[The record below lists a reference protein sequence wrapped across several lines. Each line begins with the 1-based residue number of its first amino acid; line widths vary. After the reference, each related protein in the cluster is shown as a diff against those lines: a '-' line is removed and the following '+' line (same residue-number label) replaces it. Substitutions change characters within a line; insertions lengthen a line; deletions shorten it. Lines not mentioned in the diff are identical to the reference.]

1 MNNITIF
8 LGKNL
13 KDFLVSIILKFALYM
28 SVLIILLIFFFS
40 TMHKISTNML
50 LSVIVVFPILA
61 NFIIRR
67 KIVIK
72 HDLRLMMKYPD
83 SGNNKEIINFKIP
96 VVKNFINIRRTILK
110 ELIKLIHVGYIT
122 MEFRNCFTI
131 LKIVKGEFPAEK
143 QKEIMELYKDHIKQL
158 FLKIGV
164 NLLTIFIFFSISIL
178 FTAGYKSP
186 ELLLVSSV
194 MALIFYFFIRS
205 AIIIPFFSLITLEK
219 ITEKLYPDQ

>member
-1 MNNITIF
+1 MNNIAIF

-96 VVKNFINIRRTILK
+96 VMKNFINIRRTILK
-110 ELIKLIHVGYIT
+110 ELIKIIHGGYISL
-122 MEFRNCFTI
+122 EFRNCFTI
-131 LKIVKGEFPAEK
+131 LKIVTDEFPEER
-143 QKEIMELYKDHIKQL
+143 KE
-158 FLKIGV
+158 
-164 NLLTIFIFFSISIL
+164 
-178 FTAGYKSP
+178 
-186 ELLLVSSV
+186 
-194 MALIFYFFIRS
+194 
-205 AIIIPFFSLITLEK
+205 
-219 ITEKLYPDQ
+219 

>member
-96 VVKNFINIRRTILK
+96 VMKNFINIRRTILK
-110 ELIKLIHVGYIT
+110 ELIKIIHVGYIT

-143 QKEIMELYKDHIKQL
+143 KKEIMELYKDHIKQL

-194 MALIFYFFIRS
+194 MALVFYFFIRS

>member
-96 VVKNFINIRRTILK
+96 VMKNFINIRRTILK
-110 ELIKLIHVGYIT
+110 ELIKIIHVGYIT